1 MIEKKDIPL
10 REALK
15 GYPDDVFLYYG
26 EISREGYGLLSSA
39 IESRIAEGKKADKVC
54 LILVTLG
61 GDPHA
66 AFRIARTLRHHYS
79 FLDILI
85 PHLCKSAG
93 TLICIAADRLIFG
106 DRGELGPLDVQ
117 IFKPDELS
125 EVMSGLDIFQS
136 LTALQNQLLESFRS
150 CLQDIY
156 RRTPLRTKQAAELA
170 TELAKGFIAP
180 IVARIDPV
188 TLGKHRRAM
197 RVSYDYGERLNE
209 MSEALKPGALGMLV
223 EGYPSHGFVIDR
235 KEAQELFKDVED
247 PNEESPSKTPLLF
260 CQWAHAFISRPLTE
274 EEKKLLPLVD
284 VKEIMTENL
293 TQKED
298 STCHEKSASPT
309 ADKTRR
315 ESVAPSVENHC
326 GKGSKN

>member
-1 MIEKKDIPL
+1 MSEKNDIL
-10 REALK
+10 RDTLEKYA
-15 GYPDDVFLYYG
+15 GHVFLYYG
-26 EISREGYGLLSSA
+26 KISREGYGLLSSA
-39 IESRIAEGKKADKVC
+39 IESQVEKREKAC

-66 AFRIARTLRHHYS
+66 AFRIARALRHHYS
-79 FLDILI
+79 HLDVLI
-85 PHLCKSAG
+85 PDVCKSAG

-180 IVARIDPV
+180 IVGKVDPV

-209 MSEALKPGALGMLV
+209 MSDESLKPGALGMLV

-235 KEAQELFKDVED
+235 KEAQELFKNVDKPDADETMVLLYEWARVIIPQEQSIYYSLLAKDPPRIED
-247 PNEESPSKTPLLF
+247 LGREQPKQTKDSNESQSGKE
-260 CQWAHAFISRPLTE
+260 ADAAE
-274 EEKKLLPLVD
+274 VEEKVD
-284 VKEIMTENL
+284 QSE
-293 TQKED
+293 
-298 STCHEKSASPT
+298 
-309 ADKTRR
+309 
-315 ESVAPSVENHC
+315 
-326 GKGSKN
+326 